1 MAYMNYVDP
10 DVQCPR
16 KAIETVSPEDTLQVP
31 SGAADMQLI

>member
-10 DVQCPR
+10 DVHCPR

-31 SGAADMQLI
+31 SGADDMHLI